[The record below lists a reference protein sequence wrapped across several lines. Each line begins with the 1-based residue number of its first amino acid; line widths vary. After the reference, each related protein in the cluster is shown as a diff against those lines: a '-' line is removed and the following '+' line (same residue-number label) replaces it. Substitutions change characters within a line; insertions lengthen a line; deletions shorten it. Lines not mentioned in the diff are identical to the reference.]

1 MSKIEKEFNQKAK
14 QISIQPSPS
23 AWPTLNERMEIKRKK
38 KKKPK
43 FIHFRMNTLIIVIII
58 ILLICMV
65 AYLVVRSQI
74 IQ

>member
-23 AWPTLNERMEIKRKK
+23 AWPVLNERMEIKRKK

-43 FIHFRMNTLIIVIII
+43 FIQFKLNTLIIVIII
-58 ILLICMV
+58 ILLICM
-65 AYLVVRSQI
+65 ATFLVVRSQLI
-74 IQ
+74 R